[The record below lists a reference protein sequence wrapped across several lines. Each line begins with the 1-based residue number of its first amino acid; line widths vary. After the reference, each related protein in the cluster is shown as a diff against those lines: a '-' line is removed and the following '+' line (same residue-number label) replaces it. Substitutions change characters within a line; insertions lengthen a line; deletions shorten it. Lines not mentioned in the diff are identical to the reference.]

1 MNITVIGQ
9 GYVGL
14 VTAACFA
21 EWGHQVTGIDANAER
36 ISALQ
41 AGHVPFHEPGLDELV
56 AGNAGSGRLHF
67 SSDTSDAIREADVAF
82 IAVGTH
88 DGNGGWQTATI
99 LGCLGDVVP
108 QLPDDAVL
116 VIRSTLPPEFVHQV
130 GGVVETLRAQSGRP
144 ALVVL
149 VNPEFTREGAA
160 IRDFTEPERIV
171 FGVLNDPD
179 GRGVA
184 RLRQLYAPADAP
196 VLVLPAVDAV
206 LAKLGANLFLAT
218 KISFVNELA
227 ALCDAFGATID
238 NVVASMAYDS
248 RIGGGFLHAGVGF
261 GGSCLPHQVT
271 MTVRTAAMAGVP
283 APLLAAVDLINQGR
297 RAELVARLVD
307 QLDEPIAGAR
317 IALLGLT
324 FKPQTDDLRDA
335 PSLAIARILIG
346 RGAEVYAYD
355 PMESARALAASLVPD
370 IAVRPSAEAAL
381 VGADAAV
388 LVTEWPEFRQLDWP
402 QLRTMMRG
410 RIVFDGRNALDPADV
425 TGAGLRYLAFGR
437 GLREASVSMPADG
450 DAPASALILIEGGG
464 PIQPIPIAA
473 SRTTADEA
481 RTRTSA

>member
-21 EWGHQVTGIDANAER
+21 EWGHQVTGIDANPER
-36 ISALQ
+36 ISALET
-41 AGHVPFHEPGLDELV
+41 GHVPFHEPGLDELV
-56 AGNAGSGRLHF
+56 VGNVGSGRLRF
-67 SSDTSDAIREADVAF
+67 TSEPSEALHDVEVVF
-82 IAVGTH
+82 VAVGTH

-99 LGCLGDVVP
+99 LGCLGDIVP
-108 QLPDDAVL
+108 QLADDAVL

-130 GGVVETLRAQSGRP
+130 GSVVEGLREQAGRP
-144 ALVVL
+144 PIVVL
-149 VNPEFTREGAA
+149 LNPEFTREGAA

-171 FGVLNDPD
+171 FGVLSDPD

-184 RLRQLYAPADAP
+184 RLRQLYAPAGAP
-196 VLVLPAVDAV
+196 VLVLPAMDAV

-227 ALCDAFGATID
+227 TLCDAFGATID

-271 MTVRTAAMAGVP
+271 MTVRTAAMARVP
-283 APLLAAVDLINQGR
+283 APLLTAVDHINHQR
-297 RAELVARLVD
+297 RVELVDRVVE
-307 QLDEPIAGAR
+307 QLDRPIDAAR

-335 PSLAIARILIG
+335 PSLAIAGLLIG
-346 RGAEVYAYD
+346 RGAEVCAYD
-355 PMESARALAASLVPD
+355 PMESARAKAASLIPD
-370 IAVRPSAEAAL
+370 LAVRPSAEAAL

-402 QLRTMMRG
+402 QLRSMMRG
-410 RIVFDGRNALDPADV
+410 RFVFDGRNALDPTEV
-425 TGAGLRYLAFGR
+425 TEAGLRYVSFGR
-437 GLREASVSMPADG
+437 GQREPSVPVPADG
-450 DAPASALILIEGGG
+450 DAAATALVVIEGG

-473 SRTTADEA
+473 SRATADA
-481 RTRTSA
+481 TRARTSA